1 MFSSNQS
8 NLYLYRII
16 FFLTQLE
23 ERSKTSWMS
32 WCSHAV
38 IQSWSVWEV
47 ETIETEELWRRLVT
61 CLHLGYLFSSLVL
74 ATSFLFMLLT
84 LVPKQREKRSDSYF
98 FQFCLKV
105 PFFFFLLYFQSTTL
119 MHFIVTPSGRNI
131 INFLFD

>member
-84 LVPKQREKRSDSYF
+84 LVPKQRKTIRFLFLSVLFKSS
-98 FQFCLKV
+98 L
-105 PFFFFLLYFQSTTL
+105 FFLL
-119 MHFIVTPSGRNI
+119 IVFSVDDIDALYCNSKWKEY
-131 INFLFD
+131 N